1 MPVLKI
7 KKNGVW
13 EHVSGISEHTHLKD
27 DIIGLKDPIYK
38 DNEAPADP
46 QEGDLWLDTDEEA
59 AVSGGTVTDEQIA
72 SAVEDYMAEHPNSS
86 QNPTG
91 TKVYVTLADDGTIV
105 IAPDVGDGLTN
116 GVTITASL
124 ADDGTIVIGGE

>member
-1 MPVLKI
+1 MARVKFYN
-7 KKNGVW
+7 KETGKW
-13 EHVSGISEHTHLKD
+13 E
-27 DIIGLKDPIYK
+27 Y
-38 DNEAPADP
+38 ADSAY
-46 QEGDLWLDTDEEA
+46 G
-59 AVSGGTVTDEQIA
+59 SGGTVTPEQIA
-72 SAVEDYMAEHPNSS
+72 SAVEDYMAEHPIEVPDSS